1 MKTKQMIQVIY
12 VLCTLTFLCSH
23 VTYAKTKVPRTT
35 PGTAIF
41 VMAEIHQI
49 PLSKPPKTT

>member
-49 PLSKPPKTT
+49 PLSKPSKTT